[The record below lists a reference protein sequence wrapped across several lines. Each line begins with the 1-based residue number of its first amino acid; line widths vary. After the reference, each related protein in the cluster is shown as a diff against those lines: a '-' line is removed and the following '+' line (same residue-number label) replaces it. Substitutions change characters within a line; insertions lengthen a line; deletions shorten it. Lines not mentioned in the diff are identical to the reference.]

1 MVEAKPEQR
10 ERKTL
15 EDLVLANRKRT
26 FKMFA
31 NDQDAPI
38 PEDPSLIKMKIKSKV
53 TDQYSK
59 LGEIPGVL
67 VDKIGR
73 QKILKDLGTA
83 AATETKHESLANI
96 DDDEE
101 SKAEVSMVTQKAIHD
116 VEESN
121 QVAAL
126 PGQNTESL

>member
-83 AATETKHESLANI
+83 AATETKHE
-96 DDDEE
+96 
-101 SKAEVSMVTQKAIHD
+101 
-116 VEESN
+116 
-121 QVAAL
+121 
-126 PGQNTESL
+126 P